1 MALIEPIIRN
11 IKKYKTSEFFKAKFY
26 FAEYYDKE
34 NINEK
39 NILIQ
44 SYDGSSISG
53 NPYYIL
59 MELCRNDKYA
69 EYKKI
74 VVANRRNY
82 KNIVY
87 KIEKEKLENVK
98 IVLIHSKQYC
108 KSLAESKYLINN
120 STFPTYFIKKN
131 TQTYINTWHGTPL
144 KAMGKDIIDSPHE
157 LGNCQRNFLMSDYL
171 LYPNKFTF
179 EVMKSAYMI
188 ENIYKGKYIISGYPR
203 NSIFFNSE
211 RRNKLREELE
221 LENKKVIV
229 YMPTW
234 RGTATVKS
242 NEEQYV
248 DIMHMLFKLDEKLDE
263 NTVVYIKIHNLA
275 NSRIK
280 YSLFNKIKPFPKD
293 YETYDFLN
301 IADCLVTD
309 YSSVMFDFAN
319 TGRKIVLYAY
329 DYEKYTKNRGSY
341 LNIEKLP
348 FVIVK
353 NTNDLAK
360 ELENVNNYKEYEQ
373 FKEEYCGYDSANATK
388 NLCELIFDKKQSKNM
403 EIIDG
408 NKFHNKNDNVLIF
421 TGALLKNGITSSLK
435 GLINNIDTDKK
446 NYYLTFYRNAIN
458 RNKNSYVIKQFP
470 KGIEYIP
477 IQGQKTMKISEAIC
491 QYLFFRLNFDNKCIR
506 SILEK
511 SYKRE
516 IKRIYPTIKFDYV
529 IDFCGYDKQPINMF
543 GYMNAK
549 RIRFTHSTMQAEQKT
564 RNNLHMPSI
573 KFAYKTYDEI
583 VGVRE
588 GMEKE
593 INELFKT
600 IKPKKVSIVHNL
612 NDIDGIIEESKK
624 EIEFQE
630 NTYSNYDINEI
641 NEILNNDD
649 KIKLINIGRFSKEK
663 GQERL
668 ILAFMEFQANNP
680 NAYLFLVGGHG
691 PELKKIINII
701 EDNNINNVI
710 IIKSIINPFPILKKC
725 NLFILSS
732 YYEGLPMTIMESL
745 ILKKPILS
753 TDIDGPKP
761 FLSQGYAHLVE
772 NSKEGILKGMND
784 YMATGFKELKQFNA
798 KEFNDKAI
806 QEFYELFKN

>member
-1 MALIEPIIRN
+1 
-11 IKKYKTSEFFKAKFY
+11 
-26 FAEYYDKE
+26 
-34 NINEK
+34 
-39 NILIQ
+39 
-44 SYDGSSISG
+44 
-53 NPYYIL
+53 
-59 MELCRNDKYA
+59 
-69 EYKKI
+69 
-74 VVANRRNY
+74 
-82 KNIVY
+82 
-87 KIEKEKLENVK
+87 
-98 IVLIHSKQYC
+98 
-108 KSLAESKYLINN
+108 
-120 STFPTYFIKKN
+120 
-131 TQTYINTWHGTPL
+131 
-144 KAMGKDIIDSPHE
+144 
-157 LGNCQRNFLMSDYL
+157 
-171 LYPNKFTF
+171 
-179 EVMKSAYMI
+179 
-188 ENIYKGKYIISGYPR
+188 
-203 NSIFFNSE
+203 
-211 RRNKLREELE
+211 
-221 LENKKVIV
+221 
-229 YMPTW
+229 
-234 RGTATVKS
+234 
-242 NEEQYV
+242 
-248 DIMHMLFKLDEKLDE
+248 
-263 NTVVYIKIHNLA
+263 
-275 NSRIK
+275 
-280 YSLFNKIKPFPKD
+280 
-293 YETYDFLN
+293 
-301 IADCLVTD
+301 
-309 YSSVMFDFAN
+309 
-319 TGRKIVLYAY
+319 
-329 DYEKYTKNRGSY
+329 
-341 LNIEKLP
+341 
-348 FVIVK
+348 
-353 NTNDLAK
+353 
-360 ELENVNNYKEYEQ
+360 
-373 FKEEYCGYDSANATK
+373 
-388 NLCELIFDKKQSKNM
+388 
-403 EIIDG
+403 
-408 NKFHNKNDNVLIF
+408 
-421 TGALLKNGITSSLK
+421 
-435 GLINNIDTDKK
+435 
-446 NYYLTFYRNAIN
+446 
-458 RNKNSYVIKQFP
+458 
-470 KGIEYIP
+470 
-477 IQGQKTMKISEAIC
+477 
-491 QYLFFRLNFDNKCIR
+491 
-506 SILEK
+506 
-511 SYKRE
+511 
-516 IKRIYPTIKFDYV
+516 
-529 IDFCGYDKQPINMF
+529 MF